1 MKRIKT
7 FFLVMSLFVGILQA
21 QTTFDGVLYDF
32 ELPQD
37 NGWGIHGVTV
47 APDGNLW
54 LALHGDLAQDTL
66 FTAEGDTVNYRPI
79 YILDPNTGD
88 HVSFSPLRVLE
99 MPDGGMDT
107 LHAGSDHNGSGKG
120 IGVDND
126 GNILFTSWT
135 TVYRIDYTNG
145 KVLNRFIPE
154 NLGSMTEAVQ
164 SSDGN
169 IFVGYVGK
177 NTPIYLLDNDFVLIG
192 EAVDTNRHINRT
204 MEISDDGKDLY
215 TGSTWNGLGIVRYH
229 SDIPG
234 LQPFEAVD
242 TLGNW
247 TNVAGKTAEGADT
260 VYSEVKLWASSID
273 FAPDGSLWAG
283 NLRDDWSGPGGK
295 GSMWYAFDVS
305 TGKIIDSL
313 GIPLGDSSAGGV
325 YSPRGAAWSNDGTKM
340 YLADYDYN
348 TITVWN
354 YTAPVSVEEI
364 PGTIPSEFALTQNYP
379 NPFNPTTTI
388 SFTMPEANV
397 VSLKVFNML
406 GQEVATIINEQ
417 KAAGAY
423 KATFDASNIASGT
436 YVYTLKVG
444 SFVES
449 KKMIL
454 LK

>member
-1 MKRIKT
+1 M
-7 FFLVMSLFVGILQA
+7 
-21 QTTFDGVLYDF
+21 
-32 ELPQD
+32 
-37 NGWGIHGVTV
+37 
-47 APDGNLW
+47 
-54 LALHGDLAQDTL
+54 
-66 FTAEGDTVNYRPI
+66 
-79 YILDPNTGD
+79 
-88 HVSFSPLRVLE
+88 
-99 MPDGGMDT
+99 
-107 LHAGSDHNGSGKG
+107 
-120 IGVDND
+120 
-126 GNILFTSWT
+126 
-135 TVYRIDYTNG
+135 
-145 KVLNRFIPE
+145 
-154 NLGSMTEAVQ
+154 
-164 SSDGN
+164 
-169 IFVGYVGK
+169 
-177 NTPIYLLDNDFVLIG
+177 
-192 EAVDTNRHINRT
+192 DTNRHINRT
-204 MEISDDGKDLY
+204 LEISDDGKDLY

-247 TNVAGKTAEGADT
+247 TNVAGKTTAGADT

-340 YLADYDYN
+340 YLADFDYGTISIYDYVSV
-348 TITVWN
+348 T
-354 YTAPVSVEEI
+354 SVEEI
-364 PGTIPSEFALTQNYP
+364 PNVVPTEFALTQNFP

-388 SFTMPEANV
+388 SFTLPEANV

-406 GQEVATIINEQ
+406 GQEVATILNEQ

-423 KATFDASNIASGT
+423 KATFDASKMASGT

-444 SFVES
+444 NFVQS